1 MLDSDSL
8 AQIQE
13 IVTAATTAIPQEIG
27 DQGRALRQDIAGVE
41 GRLRQEIAGTADTLR
56 QEIAEQG
63 QQIRQE
69 LRQDIAAVE
78 GRLRQEI
85 AGTADTL
92 RQDVAETRRHMG
104 VLTEWVR
111 HDLQLVAEA
120 VQLQGERIADL
131 RREIHAQA
139 QEMRALLGL
148 SSPA

>member
-13 IVTAATTAIPQEIG
+13 IVTAATTAIRQEIG

-56 QEIAEQG
+56 Q
-63 QQIRQE
+63 
-69 LRQDIAAVE
+69 
-78 GRLRQEI
+78 
-85 AGTADTL
+85 
-92 RQDVAETRRHMG
+92 DVAETRRHMG
-104 VLTEWVR
+104 VLIKKIR
-111 HDLQLVAEA
+111 HDLQFVAEA
-120 VQLQGERIADL
+120 VQLQSERIADL